1 MLRTILFLSLGFLT
15 FPGKSQETKV
25 MTYNI
30 RFDNPRDGADAWPN
44 RKDFLVQQVQ
54 YHAPVVMGVQEALKH
69 QLDYID
75 QAFPNYR
82 YLGVGRD
89 DGLEGGEFS
98 AIFYDQQQL
107 ELRESGT
114 FWLSPTPY
122 QPSKGWDAALNRI
135 CTFGL
140 FKPKKGKPFWVFN
153 THFDHIGEKARAE
166 SVRLILEQIAAKNT
180 KNYPIILMGDLN
192 LPPDSSPIQLLAS
205 EMKDTY
211 TSGQHPPLG
220 PDGTFTGFDW
230 NAEVNRRID
239 YIFVSQEVQVIQT
252 AVLTDSKNQHYPS
265 DHFPVISKL
274 DLRD

>member
-1 MLRTILFLSLGFLT
+1 MLRIILLLSLGLLT
-15 FPGKSQETKV
+15 LPGKSQETRV

-30 RFDNPRDGADAWPN
+30 RFDNPRDGADAWPE
-44 RKDFLVQQVQ
+44 RKEFLANQVRF
-54 YHAPVVMGVQEALKH
+54 HAPLVMGVQEALKH

-82 YLGVGRD
+82 YIGVGRD
-89 DGLEGGEFS
+89 DGLDGGEFS
-98 AIFYDQQQL
+98 AIFYDQDQL
-107 ELRESGT
+107 KLKESGT
-114 FWLSPTPY
+114 FWLSPTPE

-140 FKPKKGKPFWVFN
+140 FKPNRGKPFWVFN

-166 SVRLILEQIAAKNT
+166 SVRVILQQIASKNT
-180 KNYPIILMGDLN
+180 RKYPVILMGDLN
-192 LPPDSSPIQLLAS
+192 LTPDSAPIRLLAS
-205 EMKDTY
+205 VMKDTY

-230 NAEVNRRID
+230 DAEVNRRID

-252 AVLTDSKNQHYPS
+252 AVLTDSQNQHYPS